1 MEDASS
7 VTFVLE
13 DEDHTLANS
22 ICYFL
27 NKVYARIYS
36 GAVAAQHDF
45 ILRHA
50 HHQPAPHRTPT

>member
-1 MEDASS
+1 MDDANS

-27 NKVYARIYS
+27 NKVHLCVRRNTRACNHVV
-36 GAVAAQHDF
+36 VACA
-45 ILRHA
+45 
-50 HHQPAPHRTPT
+50 